1 MNNHTITI
9 KRIPSYS
16 NRTPDQDYQAKC
28 SCGWV
33 SNQAWLQATACRA
46 AYNHMSAAV
55 ITSTA

>member
-16 NRTPDQDYQAKC
+16 NKVSDQDYQAEC

-33 SNQAWLQATACRA
+33 SHRAWLRATVCRA
-46 AYNHMSAAV
+46 AYNHMPAAG
-55 ITSTA
+55 ITPTA